1 MSCQSC
7 HIFRKCIWR
16 ESIYCLLSVY
26 QRYTLHYG
34 SWLEKAAGLGG
45 TWRQTQ
51 GIWASNT
58 LLPVPSKMSQG
69 WKTTWIKCIR
79 IPRFV
84 GSSSWSSLGKKWKRN
99 TWRLFLSPKFAQT
112 SERSDLARRIGAV
125 AMLPTHAKQM
135 AAHIELVEEYFWAV
149 SSWMSCISGSMCRVS
164 ECFHLWPWPVFFF
177 LPFTPL
183 QIRQII
189 GELCDRLYEAQ
200 YGAEAEEKRF
210 TLAQSYVS
218 YRYNYTSTFNSRRF
232 TEQKPGRF
240 NLSWVL
246 CWWTFLF
253 RSGENK

>member
-1 MSCQSC
+1 MYLERVYLLSTICLPKV
-7 HIFRKCIWR
+7 HAALWVLTR
-16 ESIYCLLSVY
+16 ESRRTWWHMTPNSRHLGEQY
-26 QRYTLHYG
+26 
-34 SWLEKAAGLGG
+34 AATGAVKDVAG
-45 TWRQTQ
+45 
-51 GIWASNT
+51 
-58 LLPVPSKMSQG
+58 V
-69 WKTTWIKCIR
+69 KTTWIKCIR

-112 SERSDLARRIGAV
+112 SETSDLARRIGAV

-149 SSWMSCISGSMCRVS
+149 SSWMSCISESMCRVS
-164 ECFHLWPWPVFFF
+164 ECFHLWPWPVFFS
-177 LPFTPL
+177 LPFAPL

-210 TLAQSYVS
+210 TLAQFYVS

-253 RSGENK
+253 RSGENKQSPWIVWH